1 MPATKEKIRSRAKKQ
16 RRNSSTQRTNSK
28 GLNDE
33 QLITLLEA
41 YQTMGKMLET
51 LVGRERFYRPQ
62 FLRGLERAL
71 QDVALGR
78 TQEVKTFEDFA
89 S

>member
-1 MPATKEKIRSRAKKQ
+1 MPAVKEKIHSRAQ
-16 RRNSSTQRTNSK
+16 RQRLRRSTTRTNGK
-28 GLNDE
+28 GLSDT
-33 QLITLLEA
+33 QLARLLDA

-51 LVGRERFYRPQ
+51 LVGRERLYRPR
-62 FLRGLERAL
+62 FLKGLENAL
-71 QDVALGR
+71 QDVARGR